1 MGRANG
7 ERECGFP
14 QISRSV
20 ESEEGNNS
28 CFELFLLLKE

>member
-1 MGRANG
+1 MN
-7 ERECGFP
+7 EEFPVKYECNEYFTG
-14 QISRSV
+14 SV